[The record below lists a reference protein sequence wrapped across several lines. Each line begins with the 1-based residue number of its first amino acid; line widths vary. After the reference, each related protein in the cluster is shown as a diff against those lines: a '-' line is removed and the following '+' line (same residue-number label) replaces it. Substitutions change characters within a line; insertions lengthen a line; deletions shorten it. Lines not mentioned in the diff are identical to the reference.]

1 MPTKRIAAALMLFIA
16 AVSCGFGANGDR
28 TPKSIPELQAAIERI
43 LKETKTPGAGI
54 AIVSRDKTEW
64 IAGIGKADVAANQP
78 ATADT
83 LFRIGSTSKAFAA
96 LAALQLQEQGKL
108 KLTDTVHQWVPEV
121 VFSNRWEATDPVR
134 LVHLM
139 EHTSGFDDLH
149 LREYALD
156 DATTNALKHALA
168 YGASSR
174 VSRWPPG
181 SRMSYCNSGPAVLA
195 AVIEKVSGQPF
206 EDYVQ
211 EHFFNPLHMDTA
223 NYFHTPQVEQRLA
236 RLYGPDGVTP
246 CPYWNFAMRPAGA
259 INASAKDMANYVRFY
274 LQRGSFDGTILLQ
287 PPSIKRLETPE
298 TLPAAK
304 LGDFAGYGLY
314 NYAICEGP
322 FVFHGHGGA
331 VTGGLTD
338 MGYLPND
345 GRGYVVMIN
354 SGNGKALYQIG
365 KLVRHYVTRDL
376 TPPALPPVA
385 SISNELQQH
394 YRGYYQEISPRC
406 QWLYWVER
414 LIFIQRLEFAT
425 NGLSTSIYGL
435 RHEQWAPVSNR
446 LFRKEDESVPTL
458 ALLRDADGE
467 ILVQTS
473 WTTFK
478 KISVW
483 RFWSQIIG
491 IVLISVLTAS
501 SLLFAVVRAVRKLLG
516 KAPASGPRSV
526 RILPLLSAIL
536 LVTFDGLLALALFG
550 EIIGVVTDVSALG
563 VPSLLTVSIMLTSIA
578 FPISVVASLYV
589 VYRERRAP
597 MNRLAYWHAALVTM
611 AMTAVAIYYGYWGL
625 FGLRFWA

>member
-1 MPTKRIAAALMLFIA
+1 M
-16 AVSCGFGANGDR
+16 
-28 TPKSIPELQAAIERI
+28 
-43 LKETKTPGAGI
+43 
-54 AIVSRDKTEW
+54 
-64 IAGIGKADVAANQP
+64 
-78 ATADT
+78 
-83 LFRIGSTSKAFAA
+83 
-96 LAALQLQEQGKL
+96 QEQGKL

-156 DATTNALKHALA
+156 DTTTNALKHALA

-195 AVIEKVSGQPF
+195 AVIEKVSRQPF

-246 CPYWNFAMRPAGA
+246 RAYWNFAMRPAGA

-314 NYAICEGP
+314 NYAICEGA

-338 MGYLPND
+338 MGYLPD
-345 GRGYVVMIN
+345 AGRGYVVMIN
-354 SGNGKALYQIG
+354 SGSGKALYEIG
-365 KLVRHYVTRDL
+365 KLVRRYVTRDL
-376 TPPALPPVA
+376 PAPPLPPVA
-385 SISNELQQH
+385 HIPNELKQH
-394 YRGYYQEISPRC
+394 YDGYYQGISPRS
-406 QWLYWVER
+406 QSLYWLER
-414 LIFIQRLEFAT
+414 LILIEKLKFT
-425 NGLSTSIYGL
+425 SNGLSTSMYGFS
-435 RHEQWAPVSNR
+435 RERWVPVSDR
-446 LFRKEDESVPTL
+446 LFRKEDESALTL
-458 ALLRDADGE
+458 ALLPNADGE

-473 WTTFK
+473 WATFK
-478 KISVW
+478 KISAW

-491 IVLISVLTAS
+491 TVLISVLTVS
-501 SLLFAVVRAVRKLLG
+501 SLLFAPVWGLRKLLG
-516 KAPASGPRSV
+516 KLPNSGPLAV
-526 RILPLLSAIL
+526 RVLPLISAVL
-536 LVTFDGLLALALFG
+536 LVAFDGLFAFALFG
-550 EIIGVVTDVSALG
+550 QVIGVVMDISALG

-578 FPISVVASLYV
+578 FPISVAASLYI

-597 MNRLAYWHAALVTM
+597 INRIAYWHAVLVTM
-611 AMTAVAIYYGYWGL
+611 AMTAVAIYYACWGL

>member
-1 MPTKRIAAALMLFIA
+1 MLFIG
-16 AVSCGFGANGDR
+16 VTSLGFGENSDG
-28 TPKSIPELQAAIERI
+28 TPKSIPELRAAIERI

-54 AIVSRDKTEW
+54 AIVSRDKAEW
-64 IAGIGKADVAANQP
+64 IAGIGKADVAANKP

-195 AVIEKVSGQPF
+195 AVIEKVSGRPF

-223 NYFHTPQVEQRLA
+223 SYFHTPEVEQRLA
-236 RLYGPDGVTP
+236 RLYCPDGVTL

-274 LQRGSFDGTILLQ
+274 LQRGSFDGTTLLQ
-287 PPSIKRLETPE
+287 PSSIKRLETPE

-314 NYAICEGP
+314 NYAICEGA

-338 MGYLPND
+338 MAYLPD
-345 GRGYVVMIN
+345 YGRGYAVMIN
-354 SGNGKALYQIG
+354 SGDGKALFRIG
-365 KLVRHYVTRDL
+365 KLLKQYVTRDL
-376 TPPALPPVA
+376 TAPPLPPVVP
-385 SISNELQQH
+385 IPNEFKQH
-394 YRGYYQEISPRC
+394 YDGYYQGISPRS
-406 QWLYWVER
+406 QSLYWLER
-414 LIFIQRLEFAT
+414 LILVQKFHFT
-425 NGLSTSIYGL
+425 SNGLSSSIYGL
-435 RHEQWAPVSNR
+435 HHEQWVSASDR

-501 SLLFAVVRAVRKLLG
+501 SLLFAMVRAVRKLLG
-516 KAPASGPRSV
+516 KPPAGPRSV
-526 RILPLLSAIL
+526 RVMPLISAVL
-536 LVTFDGLLALALFG
+536 LVAFDGLLAFALFG

-578 FPISVVASLYV
+578 FPISVAASLYI

-597 MNRLAYWHAALVTM
+597 MNRIAYWHAVLVTM